1 MIKYKYFLKNIIIFL
16 ALIAPSSIIK
26 LFLQWKLKVV
36 LSTSFSPVLE
46 FAIFSLVNNGEE
58 FEECR
63 DNILTA
69 AF

>member
-16 ALIAPSSIIK
+16 ALIAPFSIIK
-26 LFLQWKLKVV
+26 LFRRWKLKCV

-46 FAIFSLVNNGEE
+46 FAIISLVNNDEE

-63 DNILTA
+63 DSLRSEPG
-69 AF
+69 

>member
-36 LSTSFSPVLE
+36 LSTSFNPVLE
-46 FAIFSLVNNGEE
+46 FAIISLVNNDEE

-63 DNILTA
+63 DSLRSEPG
-69 AF
+69 